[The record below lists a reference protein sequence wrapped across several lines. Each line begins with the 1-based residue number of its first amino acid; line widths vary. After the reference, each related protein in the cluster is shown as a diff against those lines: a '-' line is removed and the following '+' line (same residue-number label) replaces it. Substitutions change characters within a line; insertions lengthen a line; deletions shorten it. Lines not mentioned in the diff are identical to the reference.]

1 MFVRNCFDCNFLPF
15 LNFYSNSFKYCNI
28 FSISE
33 HCDGGSKIYLP
44 RLEKRL
50 PNRAPNKDKLAIHE
64 PCCSVIVRCGKCGE
78 NDGILLSLWL
88 SFWGNKDAKAGDV

>member
-1 MFVRNCFDCNFLPF
+1 MKLDFFRVLAHCAWGEGF
-15 LNFYSNSFKYCNI
+15 NSKMYI
-28 FSISE
+28 R
-33 HCDGGSKIYLP
+33 

-50 PNRAPNKDKLAIHE
+50 PNKAPNKDKLAIHE

-78 NDGILLSLWL
+78 NEGILLSLWL

>member
-1 MFVRNCFDCNFLPF
+1 MSPKLCFV
-15 LNFYSNSFKYCNI
+15 Y
-28 FSISE
+28 FSIPVSIRYSG
-33 HCDGGSKIYLP
+33 HNLP